1 MKKETEKE
9 REIYAIGS
17 PSFEN
22 LTPNEK
28 KAFFGTLLSCVVDH
42 FKENDNINN
51 TSKNTQFFTKA

>member
-22 LTPNEK
+22 LTSNEK
-28 KAFFGTLLSCVVDH
+28 KAFFGTLLSCVIEH
-42 FKENDNINN
+42 FKSEKEQNA
-51 TSKNTQFFTKA
+51 KKQ

>member
-22 LTPNEK
+22 LSPNEK
-28 KAFFGTLLSCVVDH
+28 KAFLSTLLMCIIEY
-42 FKENDNINN
+42 FKESIEEN
-51 TSKNTQFFTKA
+51 